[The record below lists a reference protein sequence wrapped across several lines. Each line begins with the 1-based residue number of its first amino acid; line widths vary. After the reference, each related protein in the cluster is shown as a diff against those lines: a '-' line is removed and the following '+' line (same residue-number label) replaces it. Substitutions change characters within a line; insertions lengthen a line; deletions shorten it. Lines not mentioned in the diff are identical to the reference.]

1 MLEIVGNIAAFGVLS
16 TLINKE
22 DIFVLDL
29 DLSVG
34 NIKDLDNRSDLKTI
48 ERKRLEKKLSRLY

>member
-48 ERKRLEKKLSRLY
+48 